1 MLSFALGI
9 GYTLKG
15 LTFSPITGG
24 EGNIEFLAH
33 LGLEP
38 NEGLEQITAEDRAA
52 ANLVE
57 IQRIARQVVEEA
69 SNTFH
74 ANPSK

>member
-1 MLSFALGI
+1 MDLGFS
-9 GYTLKG
+9 LKG

-33 LGLEP
+33 LGLLHNDSTVVGEDIR
-38 NEGLEQITAEDRAA
+38 ITG
-52 ANLVE
+52 NFVE
-57 IQRIARQVVEEA
+57 IQKLARHVVEEA

-74 ANPSK
+74 SNPSK